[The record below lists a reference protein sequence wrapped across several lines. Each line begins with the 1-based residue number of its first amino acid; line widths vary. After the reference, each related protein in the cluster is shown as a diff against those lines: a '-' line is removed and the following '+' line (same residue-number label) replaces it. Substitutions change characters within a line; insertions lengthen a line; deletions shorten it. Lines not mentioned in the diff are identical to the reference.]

1 MRWGWALVMAW
12 CALAL
17 REWRWFVY
25 PVVITL
31 CVLAIAI
38 FMAGCATVTRWVPC
52 PDGLTVDVHA
62 TRGRYDGSDLA
73 RALGGE
79 TDGFDSNYEAIEFG
93 GAMHFALGDEP
104 ARCRTWGGDDAD

>member
-38 FMAGCATVTRWVPC
+38 FMAGCATATRWVPC

-93 GAMHFALGDEP
+93 GAMHFALGAEP